1 MTSTGRLPAVSTWII
16 DPKHTLV
23 EFAARY
29 MSLTTVKG
37 RFSGVSGT
45 IRTAEPDGDLD
56 GSTVEVEIDSASL
69 DSREPQRD
77 AHLRSAD
84 FLDVE
89 RFPSITFEST
99 RLEAVDADHFTVQG
113 ALTIRDVTHDVALKV
128 TRQGRART
136 PTGLEV
142 AGFTAEAQID
152 RKDFGLKWNVALEAG
167 GWLVAD
173 TVKILLEIQAIRQD

>member
-1 MTSTGRLPAVSTWII
+1 LSTWII

-29 MSLTTVKG
+29 MTLTTVKG

-45 IRTAEPDGDLD
+45 IRAPELAGDVA
-56 GSTVEVEIDSASL
+56 GSSVEVDIDSASL

-89 RFPSITFEST
+89 RYPSIMFTST
-99 RLEAVDADHFTVQG
+99 RVDLVDAEHFRVRG
-113 ALTIRDVTHDVALKV
+113 ALTIRDVTREVALDV

-136 PTGLEV
+136 PAGLEV
-142 AGFTAEAQID
+142 AGFTVETGID
-152 RKDFGLKWNVALEAG
+152 RKDFGLTWNVALEAG
-167 GWLVAD
+167 GWLVSD
-173 TVKILLEIQAIRQD
+173 NVKILIEVQAVRQD